1 MLAYTGSLI
10 SWKSR
15 KQSTVALSTCEAEYM
30 SMCAVVQEAK
40 LLMQLLNDMT
50 KGITNR
56 SVILNVDNQSAIEL
70 SKNPV
75 LHQRS
80 KHIDIKYHFI
90 RSEVEK
96 GFIQPKYIPSEDNI
110 ADMFTKSLST
120 IKLKLFTSTIMN
132 VSK

>member
-1 MLAYTGSLI
+1 MEVQ
-10 SWKSR
+10 K
-15 KQSTVALSTCEAEYM
+15 TVNCSIVDLRIM
-30 SMCAVVQEAK
+30 SMCAAVQEAK
-40 LLMQLLNDMT
+40 FLMQLLNDMT
-50 KGITNR
+50 KGITNK
-56 SVILNVDNQSAIEL
+56 SVVLNVDNRSAIEL

-75 LHQRS
+75 FHQRS

-120 IKLKLFTSTIMN
+120 IMLKLFTSTIMN
-132 VSK
+132 VSQ

>member
-1 MLAYTGSLI
+1 MLTGQIQKIVVVLLDNYVFMLADTGSLI

-30 SMCAVVQEAK
+30 SMCAAVQEAK
-40 LLMQLLNDMT
+40 FLMQLLNGMT
-50 KGITNR
+50 KGITNK

-75 LHQRS
+75 FHQRS

-96 GFIQPKYIPSEDNI
+96 GFIQPKYIPS
-110 ADMFTKSLST
+110 
-120 IKLKLFTSTIMN
+120 
-132 VSK
+132 